1 VAKKH
6 FLYRGVEKYALSIL
20 RIKHESGHYR
30 TSAIKCLLYVCLFLM
45 VKLMKS
51 TIQQNDQNEI
61 WVMKVEV
68 EKIIYPTTAC
78 SNFHWFFDE
87 KIR

>member
-1 VAKKH
+1 
-6 FLYRGVEKYALSIL
+6 
-20 RIKHESGHYR
+20 
-30 TSAIKCLLYVCLFLM
+30 
-45 VKLMKS
+45 MKS